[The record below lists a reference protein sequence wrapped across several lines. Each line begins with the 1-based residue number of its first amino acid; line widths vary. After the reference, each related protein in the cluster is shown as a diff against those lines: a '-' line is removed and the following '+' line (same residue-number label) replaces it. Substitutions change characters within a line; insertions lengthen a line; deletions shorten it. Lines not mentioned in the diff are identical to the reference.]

1 MAESTDKQE
10 LKSEKTKKLADPV
23 AATIDVATQQM
34 IKRAQDLG
42 IETIFDRAVAMKP
55 CNIGIQGTC
64 CKNCALL
71 VLVKSIVSSAASIS

>member
-42 IETIFDRAVAMKP
+42 IDTIFDRVSLMAFS
-55 CNIGIQGTC
+55 
-64 CKNCALL
+64 LL
-71 VLVKSIVSSAASIS
+71 NSIRSANW